1 MQLNPLAVAVAVV
14 AAFILSSTYYAVF
27 ARRMA
32 ALHPAYAGTSKPPAW
47 KPLLELLR
55 NVVLTLVIAGLVAAV
70 DIDGVGE
77 TLALAGGLWAGFP
90 LVLLSGSI
98 LWEKVP
104 WRLAAMHA
112 GDWLA
117 KLAVVCLLIGLW
129 R

>member
-1 MQLNPLAVAVAVV
+1 MHLNPLAIAVAVV

-32 ALHPAYAGTSKPPAW
+32 SLHPAYATTSKTPAW
-47 KPLLELLR
+47 KPLLELVR
-55 NVVLTLVIAGLVAAV
+55 NVVLALVVAGLVDAA
-70 DIDGVGE
+70 DIDGLGQ
-77 TLALAGGLWAGFP
+77 TLALAGALWAGFP
-90 LVLLSGSI
+90 LVLLTGSI
-98 LWEKVP
+98 IWEKVA

-117 KLAVVCLLIGLW
+117 KLAVICLIIGLW